1 MGGEQSREPSGS
13 PLASDLL
20 WLAVE
25 TLSDLM
31 SGLAVLAAEVRR
43 LEEEVFVAELDNVRL
58 TSAALRRVAASLR
71 AEQKLP
77 DAGGDRLE

>member
-1 MGGEQSREPSGS
+1 MGGEQSESQHGS

-71 AEQKLP
+71 TEVQLP
-77 DAGGDRLE
+77 DPLGDH